1 MKNLTIRI
9 TCRESGFS
17 LIDCHDEESTVS
29 IQLTALSVGEAIDA
43 AHGLLWYYLE
53 KKGES
58 NAQ

>member
-1 MKNLTIRI
+1 MKNLTVRVSCSEAGHWIVY
-9 TCRESGFS
+9 CN
-17 LIDCHDEESTVS
+17 DEECTVS
-29 IQLTALSVGEAIDA
+29 IQLRAGSAGEAIDA